1 MNVTCLCAAWCHT
14 CGEYRD
20 GFFALAERFPH
31 ARFHWLDIEDDAEAV
46 GDREVENFPTILVER
61 DGKELF
67 YGPLLPH
74 HEHLARLLEKLQEPT
89 DKLRTDQE
97 SGSEPD

>member
-20 GFFALAERFPH
+20 GFFALAQRFPR
-31 ARFHWLDIEDDAEAV
+31 AQFHWLDIEDDAEAV
-46 GDREVENFPTILVER
+46 GEREVENFPTILIVR

-74 HEHLARLLEKLQEPT
+74 HEHLVRLLEKLQEA
-89 DKLRTDQE
+89 D
-97 SGSEPD
+97 